1 MEIYKNTMLDWLMPS
16 RLALATLSV
25 ASRTRSSINSKSY
38 WNYARLVDGTDEPGA
53 SALREKEPMS
63 EQSKQFWAGARAEIP
78 LLIGVIPFGLIYGA
92 LAVNAGLSNAE
103 AQLMSSIVFAGSA
116 QFITAQL
123 VHQAAPGLVIV
134 LTIAIVNLRHML
146 YSASMAPYIASLPT
160 RWKAVLSYLLT
171 DEAYAPTI
179 LHYEKH
185 GITPYAHW
193 FWLGAGCTLWAF
205 WQTSTAVGIF
215 LGAAIP
221 ESWSL
226 DFALPLTFIAMLVP
240 VLRGRP
246 AIAAALSAGV
256 VALLAFSLPYKLG
269 LIVAALV
276 GILVGTLLER
286 IS

>member
-1 MEIYKNTMLDWLMPS
+1 
-16 RLALATLSV
+16 
-25 ASRTRSSINSKSY
+25 
-38 WNYARLVDGTDEPGA
+38 
-53 SALREKEPMS
+53 MS
-63 EQSKQFWAGARAEIP
+63 EQSKHFWAGVRSEIP
-78 LLIGVIPFGLIYGA
+78 LLIGVFPFGMIYGA
-92 LAVNAGLSNAE
+92 LAVNAGLSKVA
-103 AQLMSSIVFAGSA
+103 AQMMSSIVFAGSA

-123 VHQAAPGLVIV
+123 VHESAPGFVIV
-134 LTIAIVNLRHML
+134 LTIAVINLRHML

-179 LHYEKH
+179 LHYEKNG
-185 GITPYAHW
+185 GIPYAHW
-193 FWLGAGCTLWAF
+193 FWLGAGLALWLI
-205 WQTSTAVGIF
+205 WQMSTAVGVF

-226 DFALPLTFIAMLVP
+226 DFALPLTLIAMLVP

-256 VALLAFSLPYKLG
+256 VALLGFSLPYKLG
-269 LIVAALV
+269 LILAALV
-276 GILVGTLLER
+276 GILVGVLLEG